1 MVTDRIRT
9 LRSELG
15 LGSRAA
21 VAWALY
27 DWANSAF
34 ATTVIAAVFPIY
46 YRTVIGADLAGNL
59 ASVYFGYTSA
69 IGLGLAALISPVLG
83 AIADRYGLKKRF
95 LGGFVSLGVL
105 STAGLFFT
113 QEGDVILASALFVL
127 GNVGFIGA
135 NVFYDSLLSHID
147 SEDPDKLSTTGY
159 AIGFLGGGLLLIINL
174 AWVLSPGTFGFPNA
188 TVATRVALL
197 SVAVWWAVFSIP
209 LFTSVPEPAPSRSQ
223 AGADNTAPVR
233 AGFRR
238 LRQTAT
244 ELREY
249 RELLLFLGAF
259 LLYADGIGTIIRMA
273 SIYGAEIG
281 IGRTSIIG
289 ALVLVQ
295 FLAIPFSFLFGSLP
309 QHSVRIGQYRIDLST
324 KRTISL
330 GLVVYIGIAVA
341 AFFIQEAWQFWALA
355 VAVATVQGGT
365 QALSRSLYATLTPT
379 AKSSEF
385 FSFFSVSSKFA
396 GVLGPALFGFVGQI
410 TGSSRFAVVSVL
422 VFFIGGL
429 VLLSRVDVEEGR
441 QVAANRN
448 PESTATPVSRGV
460 DNI

>member
-1 MVTDRIRT
+1 MGPVRLGE
-9 LRSELG
+9 LRV
-15 LGSRAA
+15 RNAI
-21 VAWALY
+21 
-27 DWANSAF
+27 
-34 ATTVIAAVFPIY
+34 IAAVFPIY

-69 IGLGLAALISPVLG
+69 IGLALAALIAPILG
-83 AIADRYGLKKRF
+83 AIADRYRLKKRF

-105 STAGLFFT
+105 ATAGLFLT
-113 QEGDVILASALFVL
+113 REGDVLLASALFVL

-147 SEDPDKLSTTGY
+147 SEDPDKLSTAGY
-159 AIGFLGGGLLLIINL
+159 AIGFLGGGILLVINL
-174 AWVLSPGTFGFPNA
+174 AWVLSPATFGFPNA

-197 SVAVWWAVFSIP
+197 SVAVWWTVFSIP
-209 LFTSVPEPAPSRSQ
+209 LFTSVPEPDGDEFHPDTD
-223 AGADNTAPVR
+223 GTAPVR
-233 AGFRR
+233 AGFSR
-238 LRQTAT
+238 LRRTAA
-244 ELREY
+244 EIREY

-273 SIYGAEIG
+273 SIYGAGIG
-281 IGRTSIIG
+281 LGRTSIIG

-295 FLAIPFSFLFGSLP
+295 FLGIPFSFLFGALP
-309 QHSVRIGQYRIDLST
+309 QLSVGAGRYRIDLST

-330 GLVVYIGIAVA
+330 GLVVYIGISVA
-341 AFFIQEAWQFWALA
+341 AFVMREAWQFWVLA

-385 FSFFSVSSKFA
+385 FSFFSISSKFA

-410 TGSSRFAVVSVL
+410 TGSIRFAVVSVL
-422 VFFIGGL
+422 VFFTGGL

-441 QVAANRN
+441 QVAATRN
-448 PESTATPVSRGV
+448 AEPTTASASPGV
-460 DNI
+460 DNA